1 MRAGLLGLCSDRVNP
16 AHRVVHGSLQG
27 LDAIAVD
34 LGRQQPYT
42 WNHIIAIDEERAGA
56 YWLGSVYTYPI

>member
-1 MRAGLLGLCSDRVNP
+1 
-16 AHRVVHGSLQG
+16 VHGSLQG